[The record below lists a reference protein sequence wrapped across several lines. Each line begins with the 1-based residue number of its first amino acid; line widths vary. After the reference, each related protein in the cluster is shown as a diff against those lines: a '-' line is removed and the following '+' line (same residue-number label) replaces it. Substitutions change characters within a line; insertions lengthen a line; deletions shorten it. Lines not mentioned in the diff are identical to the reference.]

1 MLDASRVRMLLV
13 IGMLLATLAITAWMA
28 VRAQYAAAEH
38 QRTAESVVRDWTRV
52 AADELG
58 RRAEAQATFYGTY
71 YVLQSLLAGT
81 PIEKRNQ
88 DLVVTTFRYD
98 AATQPR
104 DPKLDAI
111 LAHPPP
117 QNERAPLHDGKRVR
131 VYALTRDNKALV
143 GFEVNRAALARFFEQ
158 AMEARPL
165 LPQSLA
171 NGRITNGSIRARALD
186 ADGRA
191 LFATRVPVAP
201 YYAVRQQVD
210 DGLLRGFTVEASLA
224 PDVLPLVV
232 AGGMPRTLPVY
243 VVLLVV
249 TGALLV
255 TAMLQIQRERAVAR
269 MRSDFVAGV
278 SHELRTPLTQIRM
291 FAETLLLDRVRSDEE
306 RKRSLAIIDQE
317 SRRLAQ
323 LVGNVL
329 QFSRGER
336 GMLHIAPRRADVG
349 PIVRDAAETFLPIAQ
364 ARGMRLVMNIEND
377 AFASV
382 DDDAIRQIVLNLLD
396 NAAKYGP
403 DGQEIRVRVSRP
415 VIKSSSRRE
424 AGKPLDDSMT
434 RRLDD
439 SVLIVVEDEGPGIPK
454 RQRERIWR
462 RYVRLPRERER
473 AIAGAG
479 IGLAVVRDL
488 VRLHGGRAWCES
500 AERGG
505 ARFMIEVASE
515 EGHRVRGSSGSRGGA
530 RGTEDPRAREPE
542 GLIS

>member
-1 MLDASRVRMLLV
+1 MSGALRARRAMLDASLVRMLLV
-13 IGMLLATLAITAWMA
+13 IAMLVVTLAITAWMA
-28 VRAQYAAAEH
+28 VRAQYAAREH

-58 RRAEAQATFYGTY
+58 RRAEAQATFFGTY

-88 DLVVTTFRYD
+88 DLVVETFRYD
-98 AATQPR
+98 AATRPR
-104 DPKLDAI
+104 DPRLDAI

-117 QNERAPLHDGKRVR
+117 PNEREPLHDGKRVR
-131 VYALTRDNKALV
+131 VYAVTRDNQALV
-143 GFEVNRAALARFFEQ
+143 GFEVNRAALTRFFRQ
-158 AMEARPL
+158 AMETRPL

-171 NGRITNGSIRARALD
+171 NGRITNDSIRARATD
-186 ADGRA
+186 ADGRV
-191 LFATRVPVAP
+191 LFATRVPVAS
-201 YYAVRQQVD
+201 YYSVRQQVD
-210 DGLLRGFTVEASLA
+210 DGLLRGVTVEASLA

-255 TAMLQIQRERAVAR
+255 TAMLQIQRERALAR

-291 FAETLLLDRVRSDEE
+291 FAETLLLDRVRSDDE

-336 GMLHIAPRRADVG
+336 GMLKITPRRADVG
-349 PIVRDAAETFLPIAQ
+349 PIVRDAVDSFLPIAH
-364 ARGMRLVMNIEND
+364 ARGMRVKTSIEEN
-377 AFASV
+377 AMANV
-382 DDDAIRQIVLNLLD
+382 DDDAIRQVVLNLLD

-403 DGQEIRVRVSRP
+403 DGQTIRVYVGAAAPSGTATAEGSGRHMR
-415 VIKSSSRRE
+415 
-424 AGKPLDDSMT
+424 
-434 RRLDD
+434 
-439 SVLIVVEDEGPGIPK
+439 IVVEDEGPGIPA
-454 RQRERIWR
+454 RQRKRIWR

-488 VRLHGGRAWCES
+488 VKLHGGRAWCE
-500 AERGG
+500 GT
-505 ARFMIEVASE
+505 RFVVEVPA
-515 EGHRVRGSSGSRGGA
+515 
-530 RGTEDPRAREPE
+530 
-542 GLIS
+542 